1 MQQMSNRAVKL
12 FPKNFRHS
20 YFETLIVIIKV
31 TGFVG
36 CTIDEHGALYESWNK
51 GERERERERK
61 RETNSA
67 GQKQNIK
74 NNNNNIEQTIKTL
87 NIKILDKP

>member
-1 MQQMSNRAVKL
+1 MRV
-12 FPKNFRHS
+12 
-20 YFETLIVIIKV
+20 ETSKCVCV
-31 TGFVG
+31 WSPRGG
-36 CTIDEHGALYESWNK
+36 
-51 GERERERERK
+51 ERERERK